1 MDVVDILEVLAL
13 LLRVFTHQPVEQ
25 HLPQAGAIIVKPL
38 TQGGHSFIIAIA
50 HLLNGSQQ
58 RL

>member
-38 TQGGHSFIIAIA
+38 T
-50 HLLNGSQQ
+50 
-58 RL
+58 